1 MASPL
6 LERESFSV
14 DQSIFRDGDAG
25 DRAFIIPTGQVEIIK
40 EVDGKERVLGTIGKG
55 GVFGEM
61 ALIDDQPR
69 MASARATEATTLI
82 VVTRMI
88 FEQKLAKTDPFVRAL
103 LRILVENVRSNT
115 ARPKEEPADPG
126 ELVEESSE

>member
-25 DRAFIIPTGQVEIIK
+25 DRAFIIQTGQVEIIK

-115 ARPKEEPADPG
+115 ARPKEEPADSG